1 MFQIV
6 LSPPKGSLYPQM
18 KLSFPVL
25 MVRVSLVDVDPADGA
40 DRVLTTPDRFRAA
53 GSSDIHVNTI
63 RNTKKNVAQINVF
76 LVKDERYDFLER
88 FIMC

>member
-1 MFQIV
+1 
-6 LSPPKGSLYPQM
+6 
-18 KLSFPVL
+18 

>member
-1 MFQIV
+1 
-6 LSPPKGSLYPQM
+6 M